1 MLNNYLIEYIGT
13 LLICTTILLTNA
25 NPILVGL
32 AYTSALYIGEGLT
45 RGHFSPLTLLIQ
57 FMLKRI
63 TWSDSLKLL
72 AAQCA
77 AALSVTVLYVPF
89 GQGFIHS

>member
-32 AYTSALYIGEGLT
+32 AYTSALYIGEGLS
-45 RGHFSPLTLLIQ
+45 RGHFSPLTLFIHYI
-57 FMLKRI
+57 LKHI
-63 TWSDSLKLL
+63 TLSDALKLL
-72 AAQCA
+72 AVQLS

-89 GQGFIHS
+89 GQGFIRS